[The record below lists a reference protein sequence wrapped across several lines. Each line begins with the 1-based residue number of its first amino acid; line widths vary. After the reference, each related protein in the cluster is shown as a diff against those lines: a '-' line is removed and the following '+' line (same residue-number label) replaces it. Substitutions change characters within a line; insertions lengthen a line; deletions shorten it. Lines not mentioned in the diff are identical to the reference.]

1 LFLLLN
7 SSAFAR
13 VTALQE
19 AWMEIMEDKT
29 FQRVAEDIER
39 WCREDEVMDYKLVK
53 YDDRAEQ
60 MEQCT
65 GM

>member
-1 LFLLLN
+1 
-7 SSAFAR
+7 
-13 VTALQE
+13 
-19 AWMEIMEDKT
+19 MEIMEDKS

-39 WCREDEVMDYKLVK
+39 WCREDEVLDYKLVK
-53 YDDRAEQ
+53 YDRAEQ